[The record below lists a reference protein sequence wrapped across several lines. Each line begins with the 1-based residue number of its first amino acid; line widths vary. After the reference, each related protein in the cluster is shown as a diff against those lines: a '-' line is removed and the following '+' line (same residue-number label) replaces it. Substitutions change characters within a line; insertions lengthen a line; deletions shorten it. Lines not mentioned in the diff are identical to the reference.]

1 MWWRPEGRLPSNRA
15 SFRSPLHLLS
25 TSYRRRLFLPYI
37 IQPMML
43 RSTRGE
49 SEPVSFQAAVQ
60 NGIAPDGGLY
70 LPEVIPSISP
80 KLLEALPRMTFQ
92 ELSLELAILWLEGE
106 IKRSDL
112 QRIVDNAFPFDAPL
126 VPIEKNIYAL
136 ELFHGPTFAFKDFG
150 ARFMAQVLE
159 QFIADSEQ
167 ELTILVAT
175 SGDTGSAV
183 ASAFHNVAGIKVILL
198 FPSGKVS
205 EIQRKQMTT
214 VGGNVQAVA
223 IEGSFDDCQRLVKQ
237 AFADSELRTHLQ
249 LTSANSINIARL
261 LPQSF
266 YYFRAVAQLSDQAPL
281 FSVPS
286 GNFGN
291 LTAGVIAKRMGLP
304 VEHFVAA
311 TNVNDVVP
319 QYLKSGKFEPRPSIQ
334 TISNAMDVGNPSNFE
349 RMLDLYEYDVARMS
363 DEIYSASFTDQKTE
377 HCIKHTFHETNYVL
391 DPHGAV
397 ALLGL
402 KKFLTTRCVGIFLET
417 AHPAKFLETVEPA
430 IAQKIDIPEK
440 LQSCLNSPESV
451 TNLKASYEEFR
462 AFLL

>member
-1 MWWRPEGRLPSNRA
+1 M
-15 SFRSPLHLLS
+15 
-25 TSYRRRLFLPYI
+25 LF
-37 IQPMML
+37 

-49 SEPVSFQAAVQ
+49 SEPVSFQTAVL
-60 NGIAPDGGLY
+60 NGLAPDGGLY
-70 LPEVIPSISP
+70 LPEVIPGVPP
-80 KLLEALPRMTFQ
+80 KVLESLSRLTFQ
-92 ELSLELAILWLEGE
+92 ELGLEIASLWLDKEMNR
-106 IKRSDL
+106 KDL
-112 QRIVDNAFPFDAPL
+112 QKIVDSAFPFDAPL
-126 VPIEKNIYAL
+126 MPVESNIYAL

-159 QFIADSEQ
+159 QFIADSSK

-183 ASAFHNVAGIKVILL
+183 ASACHNLPGIKVVLL
-198 FPSGKVS
+198 FPSGKIS

-214 VGGNVQAVA
+214 LGGNVQAVA

-237 AFADSELRTHLQ
+237 AFADSDLRTHLR

-266 YYFRAVAQLSDQAPL
+266 YYFRAVAQISDQHPPI
-281 FSVPS
+281 FSIPS

-291 LTAGVIAKRMGLP
+291 LTAAVIAKRMGLP
-304 VEHFVAA
+304 VKHFVAA

-319 QYLKSGKFEPRPSIQ
+319 QYLKTGKFEPRPSIQ

-349 RMLDLYEYDVARMS
+349 RMLILYENDVAKMS
-363 DEIYSASFTDQKTE
+363 AEIYAASFSDHKTE
-377 HCIKHTFHETNYVL
+377 QCIKHTFQEANYIL

-397 ALLGL
+397 GLLGL
-402 KKFLTTRCVGIFLET
+402 KKFAGEKSVGIFLET

-430 IAQKIDIPEK
+430 IAKKIDIPEK
-440 LQSCLNSPESV
+440 LQSCLNSPENV
-451 TNLKASYEEFR
+451 TKLKAGYDEFR
-462 AFLL
+462 AFLLG